1 MVVEF
6 VVEVVEFVVEVVE
19 FVVEFVVVTATVNFG
34 CVLI

>member
-6 VVEVVEFVVEVVE
+6 VVEVVEFE
-19 FVVEFVVVTATVNFG
+19 FGFGFVVVMATVNFG

>member
-6 VVEVVEFVVEVVE
+6 VVEVVEFG
-19 FVVEFVVVTATVNFG
+19 FGFGFGFVVVTATVNFG

>member
-1 MVVEF
+1 M
-6 VVEVVEFVVEVVE
+6 VVEFVVEVVE